1 MKRCP
6 QCNALYEDTTQFCL
20 RDGKPLVEESFSLPS
35 DEEETIIR
43 HDPITI
49 NIPAPD
55 EYTAPASQSFQPAE
69 NVVVVPSNQASTN
82 RNYALFLIIGLLIG
96 GGLVLVTLLLAKNYF
111 QSPETNVARTAENSN
126 QTANVTKPKATPEA
140 ATTNI
145 NSIVNAANVNSNA
158 NAVAAETPSPKHA
171 EPNDDA
177 NDGMFN
183 GRVIVAN
190 ARVRSDP
197 NPNASITDVLPI
209 GDRLDIIDRAKPN
222 SPWYLVECEHG
233 VTGWMHGD
241 TIEFTKG
248 NF

>member
-6 QCNALYEDTTQFCL
+6 QCNSLYEDATQFCL

-49 NIPAPD
+49 NIPAPN
-55 EYTAPASQSFQPAE
+55 EFSAPADQSFPATE
-69 NVVVVPSNQASTN
+69 NVVVIPSTQASTN
-82 RNYALFLIIGLLIG
+82 RNYALFLIVGLLIG
-96 GGLVLVTLLLAKNYF
+96 GGLVLATLLLAKNYF
-111 QSPETNVARTAENSN
+111 RSSETNSVATTANSN
-126 QTANVTKPKATPEA
+126 QAVNIVKTKSTPETAN
-140 ATTNI
+140 TNI
-145 NSIVNAANVNSNA
+145 TANA
-158 NAVAAETPSPKHA
+158 NTNVVAGQTPSAKHA

-190 ARVRSDP
+190 ARLRSEP
-197 NPNASITDVLPI
+197 NSNAAISDVLPI

-233 VTGWMHGD
+233 TTGWMHGD